1 MARGREAR
9 TTEETLYYGRD
20 NLYSEGFFFV
30 IVREERITGLL
41 ARVLF
46 FFLGFFCIRGFFFFF
61 LQETVFFLLFFF
73 SFGIE
78 DWMERDGLF
87 FPCFFYFILRPWKF
101 GLFSCLRTGFS
112 TNFFFLFGAGDG
124 GTWRFFFSFS
134 DSFSLSWGF
143 EGEKCITKPQVKS

>member
-46 FFLGFFCIRGFFFFF
+46 FSWGSFVLGGSSFSCRK
-61 LQETVFFLLFFF
+61 LFFF
-73 SFGIE
+73 SFFFLIWDRGL
-78 DWMERDGLF
+78 DGKGWAF
-87 FPCFFYFILRPWKF
+87 FSVFFFYPAALEIWA
-101 GLFSCLRTGFS
+101 FSCLRTGFS
-112 TNFFFLFGAGDG
+112 TNFFFSFRCGR
-124 GTWRFFFSFS
+124 WRNLEVFFFSFS